1 MGVAKSSLDWHR
13 SSMLHRICG
22 VILRCVDGPLIV
34 VAAPAQDLPRLPDGV
49 VVIEDPREGRGP
61 MQGVAAGLAA
71 AAEHAEAAYVSATDM
86 PLLHP
91 AFVRRVVAEMDGG
104 AEIVLPEVRG
114 IEQPLAAVY
123 ATSVASAA
131 QTLVDYDRV
140 RFRFLFARCTV
151 RRLDDAELLLD
162 EELQAADP
170 KLEST
175 LSVDDMETYA
185 QVRSRPGPQ
194 VTIERVGGLARDV
207 DQGERPVRAAT
218 LVAAATA
225 AGLELSPDLAVAI
238 DGRAVTADPELPLVL
253 GDRVTFAL
261 ATAPTAAGPAT
272 QTA

>member
-1 MGVAKSSLDWHR
+1 MGVSKAGLDWHN
-13 SSMLHRICG
+13 SSMLHRVCG
-22 VILRCVDGPLIV
+22 VVTRAVDGPVIV
-34 VAAPAQDLPRLPDGV
+34 VSAPGQELPRLPAGV
-49 VVIEDPREGRGP
+49 MVVEDPREGRGP
-61 MQGVAAGLAA
+61 MQGVAAGLATA
-71 AAEHAEAAYVSATDM
+71 GQYADAAYVSATDM

-91 AFVRRVVAEMDGG
+91 AFVRRVVAEVDGG

-151 RRLDDAELLLD
+151 RRLDDAELLTDDRLR
-162 EELQAADP
+162 AADP
-170 KLEST
+170 TLEST

-207 DQGERPVRAAT
+207 DHGERPVRAAT
-218 LVAAATA
+218 LAAAATA
-225 AGLELSPDLAVAI
+225 AGLELSPEVTVAI
-238 DGRAVTADPELPLVL
+238 DGRAVIADPELPLVP
-253 GDRVTFAL
+253 GDHITFTL
-261 ATAPTAAGPAT
+261 AAAPTAAGPAT